1 MRIAFTSDVHTD
13 HHTANRLVWQEMVT
27 ILQDLAPDVFICC
40 GDIAAEEKQFGITLM
55 ALERVAC
62 PKLFVP
68 GNHDVWVQKATWVER
83 GITSQQKYY
92 RLLPALCRAA
102 GVHPLWLEP
111 YILGDVAFC
120 GSLGWY
126 DYSLRNVDLDTYVT
140 VQDYRRKIFQDRVW
154 NDGRFVH
161 WLAAET
167 PGGTR
172 QRMSDKAITAHMV
185 QALARQLQEVESRV
199 QYIIGVTHM
208 LPFRSMMHYRHE
220 ARADYF
226 GAFMGSVL
234 LGELWQSCPK
244 VIFALAGHTHRKITI
259 QVGHTTALTSPVG
272 YAQQWDGSTP
282 SAVARDCLR
291 VIDLTI
297 RKGCYEH
304 SFYF

>member
-1 MRIAFTSDVHTD
+1 MLLMRIAFTSDVHTD
-13 HHTANRLVWQEMVT
+13 HHAANRLVWQEMVT
-27 ILQDLAPDVFICC
+27 ILQELAPDVFVCC
-40 GDIAAEEKQFGITLM
+40 GDVAAEEKQFGMTLM

-68 GNHDVWVQKATWVER
+68 GNHDVWVQKAAWVER

-92 RLLPALCRAA
+92 QLLPALCRAA

-111 YILGDVAFC
+111 YVLGEVAFC

-126 DYSLRNVDLDTYVT
+126 DYSLRNVELDTHIT
-140 VQDYRRKIFQDRVW
+140 VQDYRRKTFQDLVW

-167 PGGTR
+167 SEGSR
-172 QRMSDKAITAHMV
+172 KHLSDEAITAHMV
-185 QALARQLQEVESRV
+185 QALAQQLQDVESHV
-199 QYIIGVTHM
+199 QHIVGVTHM

-234 LGELWQSCPK
+234 LGEVWQSCPK
-244 VIFALAGHTHRKITI
+244 VTLVLAGHTHRQLTV
-259 QVGHTTALTSPVG
+259 QVGRMTACTSPVG
-272 YAQQWDGSTP
+272 YAWQWDGSTP
-282 SAVARDCLR
+282 YAVARDRLR
-291 VIDLTI
+291 VIDLTVKE
-297 RKGCYEH
+297 R
-304 SFYF
+304 S

>member
-1 MRIAFTSDVHTD
+1 MLPMRIAFTSDVHTD
-13 HHTANRLVWQEMVT
+13 HDAANRLVWQEMVS

-40 GDIAAEEKQFGITLM
+40 GDVAAEEKQFGMTIM
-55 ALERVAC
+55 ALEQVAC

-68 GNHDVWVQKATWVER
+68 GNHDVWVQKAAWVER

-92 RLLPALCRAA
+92 QLLPALCRAA

-111 YILGDVAFC
+111 YVVGDVAFC

-126 DYSLRNVDLDTYVT
+126 DYSLRNIDLDTYIT
-140 VQDYRRKIFQDRVW
+140 VHDYRRKTFQDRVW

-167 PGGTR
+167 SGGR
-172 QRMSDKAITAHMV
+172 RKRLSDEAITAHMV
-185 QALARQLQEVESRV
+185 QALAQQLQDVEPHV
-199 QYIIGVTHM
+199 QHIVGVTHM

-234 LGELWQSCPK
+234 LGEVWQSCPK
-244 VIFALAGHTHRKITI
+244 VTLVLAGHTHRQLTV
-259 QVGHTTALTSPVG
+259 QVGRMTALTSPIG
-272 YAQQWDGSTP
+272 YARQWEGSTP
-282 SAVARDCLR
+282 YAVARDRLR
-291 VIDLTI
+291 VIDLTVEE
-297 RKGCYEH
+297 R
-304 SFYF
+304 SL

>member
-1 MRIAFTSDVHTD
+1 
-13 HHTANRLVWQEMVT
+13 
-27 ILQDLAPDVFICC
+27 
-40 GDIAAEEKQFGITLM
+40 
-55 ALERVAC
+55 
-62 PKLFVP
+62 
-68 GNHDVWVQKATWVER
+68 
-83 GITSQQKYY
+83 
-92 RLLPALCRAA
+92 
-102 GVHPLWLEP
+102 
-111 YILGDVAFC
+111 LGDVAFC

-126 DYSLRNVDLDTYVT
+126 DYSLRNVDLDPHIT
-140 VQDYRRKIFQDRVW
+140 VYDYRRKTFQDRVW

-167 PGGTR
+167 SGGMR
-172 QRMSDKAITAHMV
+172 KRLSDEVITARMV

-199 QYIIGVTHM
+199 QHIIGVTHM

-244 VIFALAGHTHRKITI
+244 VTLVLAGHTHRKITI

-272 YAQQWDGSTP
+272 YAQQWNSSTSTP

-291 VIDLTI
+291 VINLTTNE
-297 RKGCYEH
+297 GLL
-304 SFYF
+304 